1 MAPID
6 RKATLALEEDIIRLG
21 EAAHDPELPKEAA
34 EAGIQEFDT
43 FLERTAAYVLLPA
56 LVSLVKPDRVKPW
69 LHPHISRALSFLPLR
84 PRGVRSTIEFVL
96 SVHPTTAATAETRG
110 QEARSKGPQISPE
123 ALTSA
128 TQLICSPPQG
138 VTPYYWFEHLAPQL
152 FSLLD
157 GNGGL
162 DMVKVAAYVIGYG
175 ILGRPQFGAPPDAPG
190 WQLLAEPILRSIDP
204 SQGRSLIKSDS
215 ETRIGPVVLSSPA
228 ELADG
233 LRRLASLISSH
244 PNPGLSRRLL
254 RNIVLPLWS
263 LASWPAKDNELEEY
277 RAPAGFLLHIILQLS
292 VDGAQ
297 LIRIA
302 DNLMSQRTHGGRLM
316 RWKYAESPTGGI
328 RIEKDTPTDDEPM
341 GKLLNLNRVVDYESI
356 DFKVNAFL
364 DVVKLASTSDA
375 FGISNLFIAIC
386 RRWLV
391 EEDGLVQSELAIS
404 TPGSRPPRNFEEK
417 IIDAKLLQ
425 GLIETVPDRLVEES
439 GQVLELSCNILLRAN
454 RREDMKNDDTIAIA
468 LSLLNMVFTSPSFKA
483 SSMNPS
489 FITSIKEALSA
500 TAKAQTESSTTAQ
513 NLLMLLDFKLIEPDA
528 FDVPPPTVSERVLE
542 DRRTYKLATGYITS
556 PDSPAPVRAEGLDLL
571 TTLVTGRSPILDV
584 PAAMILLS
592 SLIQDEEE
600 YIYLRVIKSFIQL
613 SVAHPKS
620 VLNGI
625 LERYFDAIED
635 LNLDTRL
642 RFGEALSQV
651 IEKAGET
658 FTGDV
663 AHHVCEG
670 LLALAGRRGHR
681 PKSQEEKTKRR
692 AAEKRKNKAAEDAWG
707 GPVPQLD
714 DIPEDH
720 DPEVDAILN
729 QIVEGW
735 EGKRDEEDVRI
746 RSSALAVFASAI
758 DSNVAGIGPAIV
770 GGGVDLAIN
779 MLPLE
784 PEPEKAILR
793 RSAISVVMA
802 LVSAISSA
810 KDAGKDIGIGF
821 AGQSLA
827 DVTRIFQYISETD
840 NDGLVRQQATE
851 TLEQL
856 KNWRMNELSG
866 ASIGS
871 NLDANLGLQF
881 GSLRGLSLGRPLGPR
896 SAAPSPSPGPGPRIE
911 EIE

>member
-1 MAPID
+1 MAPVD
-6 RKATLALEEDIIRLG
+6 RKTTLAMEEDIIKLG
-21 EAAHDPELPKEAA
+21 EAAYDPELPKEVAD
-34 EAGIQEFDT
+34 AGIQEFDT
-43 FLERTAAYVLLPA
+43 FLERTAAYVLIPA
-56 LVSLVKPDRVKPW
+56 LVSLVKPERVKPW
-69 LHPHISRALSFLPLR
+69 LRPHISRALSFIPLR

-96 SVHPTTAATAETRG
+96 SVHPTTAATAETQG
-110 QEARSKGPQISPE
+110 QGAASKGPQISPE

-128 TQLICSPPQG
+128 TQLVCSPPQG

-175 ILGRPQFGAPPDAPG
+175 ILGRPQYGAPPDAPG
-190 WQLLAEPILRSIDP
+190 WQLLAEPILRAIDP
-204 SQGRSLIKSDS
+204 SQGRSLAKNDG
-215 ETRIGPVVLSSPA
+215 ETIVGARNILSSPA
-228 ELADG
+228 ELADA

-263 LASWPAKDNELEEY
+263 LASWPAKDTELEDY

-297 LIRIA
+297 LVRIA

-316 RWKYAESPTGGI
+316 RWKYVESPPGGI
-328 RIEKDTPTDDEPM
+328 RIEKASPTDDEPI
-341 GKLLNLNRVVDYESI
+341 GKLLSINKVSTIDEKAI

-364 DVVKLASTSDA
+364 DLVKLASTSDA
-375 FGISNLFIAIC
+375 FGISNLFITIC

-391 EEDGLVQSELAIS
+391 EEEETAPSGLIPSSL
-404 TPGSRPPRNFEEK
+404 GSRPPRNFEEK

-425 GLIETVPDRLVEES
+425 GLIETVPNKLVEES
-439 GQVLELSCNILLRAN
+439 TQVLELSSNILHRAN
-454 RREDMKNDDTIAIA
+454 RREDMKNDDTVAIA
-468 LSLLNMVFTSPSFKA
+468 LSLLNMVLTSPSFKA
-483 SSMNPS
+483 SSMDPS
-489 FITSIKEALSA
+489 FVTSIKEALAS
-500 TAKAQTESSTTAQ
+500 TAKAETESSATAQ

-542 DRRTYKLATGYITS
+542 DRRTYKLATSYITS
-556 PDSPAPVRAEGLDLL
+556 QDSPAPVRAEGLDLL
-571 TTLVTGRSPILDV
+571 TTLITSRSHILDV
-584 PAAMILLS
+584 PATMILLS

-625 LERYFDAIED
+625 LERYFDANED
-635 LNLDTRL
+635 LGLDTRL
-642 RFGEALSQV
+642 RLGEALAQV

-681 PKSQEEKTKRR
+681 PKSQEEKSKRR
-692 AAEKRKNKAAEDAWG
+692 AAEKRKTKAAEDAWG
-707 GPVPQLD
+707 GPVPQLE

-720 DPEVDAILN
+720 DPEVGAILN

-746 RSSALAVFASAI
+746 RSSALSVFASAI
-758 DSNVAGIGPAIV
+758 DSNVAGIGSAIV

-793 RSAISVVMA
+793 RSAIMVIMA
-802 LVSAISSA
+802 LLTAINSA
-810 KDAGKDIGIGF
+810 KLSGKDIGIGF
-821 AGQSLA
+821 EGQSLA

-851 TLEQL
+851 TLEEL
-856 KNWRMNELSG
+856 KNRRLEELSG
-866 ASIGS
+866 VGAQD
-871 NLDANLGLQF
+871 NLDTNLRLQF
-881 GSLRGLSLGRPLGPR
+881 GSLRGLSVGQR
-896 SAAPSPSPGPGPRIE
+896 STAPSPRIE
-911 EIE
+911 EVE

>member
-1 MAPID
+1 M
-6 RKATLALEEDIIRLG
+6 
-21 EAAHDPELPKEAA
+21 
-34 EAGIQEFDT
+34 
-43 FLERTAAYVLLPA
+43 
-56 LVSLVKPDRVKPW
+56 
-69 LHPHISRALSFLPLR
+69 
-84 PRGVRSTIEFVL
+84 
-96 SVHPTTAATAETRG
+96 
-110 QEARSKGPQISPE
+110 
-123 ALTSA
+123 
-128 TQLICSPPQG
+128 
-138 VTPYYWFEHLAPQL
+138 
-152 FSLLD
+152 
-157 GNGGL
+157 
-162 DMVKVAAYVIGYG
+162 
-175 ILGRPQFGAPPDAPG
+175 
-190 WQLLAEPILRSIDP
+190 
-204 SQGRSLIKSDS
+204 
-215 ETRIGPVVLSSPA
+215 
-228 ELADG
+228 
-233 LRRLASLISSH
+233 
-244 PNPGLSRRLL
+244 
-254 RNIVLPLWS
+254 LPLWS
-263 LASWPAKDNELEEY
+263 LASWSAKDNELEEY

-302 DNLMSQRTHGGRLM
+302 DNLMSTKTHGGRLM
-316 RWKYAESPTGGI
+316 RWKYTKSPQGGI
-328 RIEKDTPTDDEPM
+328 RIEKATPVEDEHM
-341 GKLLNLNRVVDYESI
+341 GRLLHLNTVVDYKSI

-391 EEDGLVQSELAIS
+391 EEDGLAASELVMS
-404 TPGSRPPRNFEEK
+404 TPGSRPPRNYEEK

-454 RREDMKNDDTIAIA
+454 RKEDMKNDDTVAIA

-489 FITSIKEALSA
+489 FIISIKEALA
-500 TAKAQTESSTTAQ
+500 DTAKAQNESSTTAQ

-528 FDVPPPTVSERVLE
+528 FDVPPPTVSERILE
-542 DRRTYKLATGYITS
+542 DRRAYKLATGYITS
-556 PDSPAPVRAEGLDLL
+556 PDSPAPVRAEGVDLL
-571 TTLVTGRSPILDV
+571 TTLITGRSPILDV

-613 SVAHPKS
+613 SISHPKS

-625 LERYFDAIED
+625 LERYFDANED
-635 LNLDTRL
+635 LSLDTRL

-663 AHHVCEG
+663 ARHVCEG
-670 LLALAGRRGHR
+670 LLALAGRRGYR
-681 PKSQEEKTKRR
+681 PKSQEAKAKRR
-692 AAEKRKNKAAEDAWG
+692 AAEQRKNKAAEDAWG

-714 DIPEDH
+714 DIAEDH
-720 DPEVDAILN
+720 DPSVDAIMN

-735 EGKRDEEDVRI
+735 EGTRDEEDVRI
-746 RSSALAVFASAI
+746 RASALSVFASAI
-758 DSNVAGIGPAIV
+758 DSNVAGIGAAIV

-784 PEPEKAILR
+784 PDPEKAILR
-793 RSAISVVMA
+793 RSAITVVNA
-802 LVSAISSA
+802 LVNAISSA
-810 KDAGKDIGIGF
+810 REAGKDIGIGF

-827 DVTRIFQYISETD
+827 DVMRIFQYISGTD
-840 NDGLVRQQATE
+840 NDGLVRQQARE

-856 KNWRMNELSG
+856 NDWQMNEFSG
-866 ASIGS
+866 ANIDG
-871 NLDANLGLQF
+871 NTGLNLGLRL
-881 GSLRGLSLGRPLGPR
+881 GTLGGLSLTPR

>member
-6 RKATLALEEDIIRLG
+6 RKATLALEEDIIKLG
-21 EAAHDPELPKEAA
+21 EAAYDPKLSKEAA

-110 QEARSKGPQISPE
+110 QEAASKGPQISPE

-128 TQLICSPPQG
+128 TQLVCSPPQG
-138 VTPYYWFEHLAPQL
+138 VTPYYWFDNLAPQL

-175 ILGRPQFGAPPDAPG
+175 ILGRPQYGAPPDAPG
-190 WQLLAEPILRSIDP
+190 WQLLAEPILRCIDP
-204 SQGRSLIKSDS
+204 SQGRSLAKTDS
-215 ETRIGPVVLSSPA
+215 ETIIGARNMLSSEA
-228 ELADG
+228 EVADA

-263 LASWPAKDNELEEY
+263 LASWPAKDNELEDY

-302 DNLMSQRTHGGRLM
+302 DNLMCRRTHGGRLM
-316 RWKYAESPTGGI
+316 RWKYVESAKGGI
-328 RIEKDTPTDDEPM
+328 RIEKSSPMDDEPM
-341 GKLLNLNRVVDYESI
+341 GKLISIHKTIDEKSI

-364 DVVKLASTSDA
+364 DLVKLASTSDA
-375 FGISNLFIAIC
+375 FGISNLFITIC

-391 EEDGLVQSELAIS
+391 EEDESAPSELVIS

-425 GLIETVPDRLVEES
+425 GLIETVPNKLVEES
-439 GQVLELSCNILLRAN
+439 AQVLELSSNILHRAN
-454 RREDMKNDDTIAIA
+454 RKADMENDDTVPIA
-468 LSLLNMVFTSPSFKA
+468 LSLLNMVLTSPSFKA
-483 SSMNPS
+483 SSMSPS
-489 FITSIKEALSA
+489 FITSIKEALA
-500 TAKAQTESSTTAQ
+500 FTAKSQTESSTTAQ

-528 FDVPPPTVSERVLE
+528 FDTPPPTVSERVLE

-571 TTLVTGRSPILDV
+571 TTLITARSPILDV

-613 SVAHPKS
+613 SIAHPKS

-625 LERYFDAIED
+625 LERYFDANED

-642 RFGEALSQV
+642 RLGEALAQV

-692 AAEKRKNKAAEDAWG
+692 AAEKRKTKAAEDAWG
-707 GPVPQLD
+707 GAVPQLE

-735 EGKRDEEDVRI
+735 EGKRDEEDGRI
-746 RSSALAVFASAI
+746 RASALSVFASAI

-793 RSAISVVMA
+793 RTAILVILA
-802 LVSAISSA
+802 LLRAISSA
-810 KDAGKDIGIGF
+810 KEAGRDIGIGF
-821 AGQSLA
+821 EGQSLA
-827 DVTRIFQYISETD
+827 DVTRIIQYISETD
-840 NDGLVRQQATE
+840 NDGLVKQHATD
-851 TLEQL
+851 TLEEL
-856 KNWRMNELSG
+856 KNSQVNELFRPNV
-866 ASIGS
+866 GS
-871 NLDANLGLQF
+871 TLGGNMGLEF
-881 GSLRGLSLGRPLGPR
+881 EALRGLRVSQR
-896 SAAPSPSPGPGPRIE
+896 SAAPSPSPRIE

>member
-6 RKATLALEEDIIRLG
+6 RKTTLAMEEDIIRLG
-21 EAAHDPELPKEAA
+21 EAAYDPELSTEAA
-34 EAGIQEFDT
+34 EAGVQEFDT
-43 FLERTAAYVLLPA
+43 FLERTAAYVLIPA
-56 LVSLVKPDRVKPW
+56 LVSLVKPDRVNPW
-69 LHPHISRALSFLPLR
+69 LRPHISRALSFIPLR

-96 SVHPTTAATAETRG
+96 SVHPTTAASAESQG
-110 QEARSKGPQISPE
+110 QEAASKGPQISPE
-123 ALTSA
+123 ALTTA
-128 TQLICSPPQG
+128 TQLVCSPPQG

-175 ILGRPQFGAPPDAPG
+175 ILGRPQYGAPPDAPG

-204 SQGRSLIKSDS
+204 SQGRSLAKSDS
-215 ETRIGPVVLSSPA
+215 EAVVGVRAVLSSPA
-228 ELADG
+228 ELADA

-263 LASWPAKDNELEEY
+263 LASWPAKGNELEDY

-297 LIRIA
+297 LVRIA
-302 DNLMSQRTHGGRLM
+302 DNLMCQRTHGGRLM
-316 RWKYAESPTGGI
+316 RWKYAESPPGGI
-328 RIEKDTPTDDEPM
+328 CIEKATPSDDEPM
-341 GKLLNLNRVVDYESI
+341 GNLLNINKSIDEKAI

-375 FGISNLFIAIC
+375 FGISNLFITIC
-386 RRWLV
+386 RRWLT
-391 EEDGLVQSELAIS
+391 EDGSASAELVTS
-404 TPGSRPPRNFEEK
+404 TPGSRPPRTFEEK

-425 GLIETVPDRLVEES
+425 GLIETVPNKLVEES
-439 GQVLELSCNILLRAN
+439 TQVLELSSNILQMAN
-454 RREDMKNDDTIAIA
+454 RREDMGNDDTVAIA

-483 SSMNPS
+483 SSMAPS
-489 FITSIKEALSA
+489 FVTSIKDSLNS
-500 TAKAQTESSTTAQ
+500 TAKAQTESSSTAQ

-528 FDVPPPTVSERVLE
+528 FDVPPPTVSERALE
-542 DRRTYKLATGYITS
+542 DRRTYKLATGYMTS

-571 TTLVTGRSPILDV
+571 TTLITARSPIIDV
-584 PAAMILLS
+584 PASMILLS
-592 SLIQDEEE
+592 ALIQDEEE

-620 VLNGI
+620 VMNGI
-625 LERYFDAIED
+625 LERYFDANED
-635 LNLDTRL
+635 LGLNTRL
-642 RFGEALSQV
+642 RLGEALSQV
-651 IEKAGET
+651 IHKAGQT

-670 LLALAGRRGHR
+670 LLAIAGRRGHR
-681 PKSQEEKTKRR
+681 PKSQEEKAKRR
-692 AAEKRKNKAAEDAWG
+692 AAEKRKNKQAEDAWG
-707 GPVPQLD
+707 GPVPQLE

-746 RSSALAVFASAI
+746 RASALSIFASAV
-758 DSNVAGIGPAIV
+758 DTNVVGIGPAIV
-770 GGGVDLAIN
+770 GGCVDLAIN

-793 RSAISVVMA
+793 RSAISVIMA
-802 LVSAISSA
+802 LLTAIGSA
-810 KDAGKDIGIGF
+810 KAEGRDIGVGF
-821 AGQSLA
+821 QGESLA
-827 DVTRIFQYISETD
+827 DVIRIFQYISETD
-840 NDGLVRQQATE
+840 NDGLVRQLAKD
-851 TLEQL
+851 TLEELRGGQ
-856 KNWRMNELSG
+856 MQELSG
-866 ASIGS
+866 AGIDDH
-871 NLDANLGLQF
+871 LDANLGLKLE
-881 GSLRGLSLGRPLGPR
+881 SLRGLSLGQQ
-896 SAAPSPSPGPGPRIE
+896 STIPGPRIE

>member
-6 RKATLALEEDIIRLG
+6 RKATVALEEDIIKLG
-21 EAAHDPELPKEAA
+21 ELAYDPELSKEAA
-34 EAGIQEFDT
+34 EAEIQEFDT

-56 LVSLVKPDRVKPW
+56 LVSLVKPGDRVKPW
-69 LHPHISRALSFLPLR
+69 LRPHISRALSFLPLR

-96 SVHPTTAATAETRG
+96 SVHPTTAASAETRG
-110 QEARSKGPQISPE
+110 QEAASKGPQISPE

-128 TQLICSPPQG
+128 TQLVCSPPQG

-175 ILGRPQFGAPPDAPG
+175 ILGRPQFGGPPDAPG
-190 WQLLAEPILRSIDP
+190 WQLLAEPILRCIDP
-204 SQGRSLIKSDS
+204 SQGRSLAKSDS
-215 ETRIGPVVLSSPA
+215 ETIAGARNTLSSEA
-228 ELADG
+228 ELADA

-263 LASWPAKDNELEEY
+263 LASWPAKGTELEDY
-277 RAPAGFLLHIILQLS
+277 RAPAGFLLHIVLQLS

-302 DNLMSQRTHGGRLM
+302 DNLMCRRTHGGRLM
-316 RWKYAESPTGGI
+316 RWKYVESGQGGI
-328 RIEKDTPTDDEPM
+328 RIEKSSPSDDEPM
-341 GKLLNLNRVVDYESI
+341 GKLLSIHKVIDEKSI

-364 DVVKLASTSDA
+364 DLVKLASTSDA
-375 FGISNLFIAIC
+375 FGISNLFITIC

-391 EEDGLVQSELAIS
+391 EEDEANSELVIS
-404 TPGSRPPRNFEEK
+404 APGSRPPRTFEEK

-425 GLIETVPDRLVEES
+425 GLIETVPNKLVEES
-439 GQVLELSCNILLRAN
+439 AQVLELSSNILHRAN
-454 RREDMKNDDTIAIA
+454 RKVDMENDDTVAIA
-468 LSLLNMVFTSPSFKA
+468 LSLLNMVLTSPSFKA
-483 SSMNPS
+483 SSMSPG
-489 FITSIKEALSA
+489 FITSIKEALTF

-528 FDVPPPTVSERVLE
+528 FDVPPPTVSERILE

-556 PDSPAPVRAEGLDLL
+556 PDSPAPVRAQGLDLL
-571 TTLVTGRSPILDV
+571 TTLITARSPILDV

-613 SVAHPKS
+613 SVAHPKT

-625 LERYFDAIED
+625 LERYFDANED

-642 RFGEALSQV
+642 RFGEALAQV

-658 FTGDV
+658 FTGSV

-681 PKSQEEKTKRR
+681 PKSQAEKAKRR
-692 AAEKRKNKAAEDAWG
+692 AAERRKNKAAEDAWE

-720 DPEVDAILN
+720 DPEVDSILN

-746 RSSALAVFASAI
+746 RASALSVFASAI
-758 DSNVAGIGPAIV
+758 DSNVAGIGSAIV

-793 RSAISVVMA
+793 RSAILVVLA
-802 LVSAISSA
+802 LLHAISSA
-810 KDAGKDIGIGF
+810 KEAGRDIGIGF
-821 AGQSLA
+821 QGQSLA
-827 DVTRIFQYISETD
+827 DISRIFQYISETD
-840 NDGLVRQQATE
+840 NDGLVRQHATE
-851 TLEQL
+851 TLEEL
-856 KNWRMNELSG
+856 KNSQVNEFLGTSME
-866 ASIGS
+866 S
-871 NLDANLGLQF
+871 NVDDNLGLQF
-881 GSLRGLSLGRPLGPR
+881 GALRGLSVRQR
-896 SAAPSPSPGPGPRIE
+896 STAPSPSPRIE

>member
-6 RKATLALEEDIIRLG
+6 RKATVALEEDIIKLG
-21 EAAHDPELPKEAA
+21 EVAYDPELSKEAA

-56 LVSLVKPDRVKPW
+56 LVSLVKPGDRVKPW
-69 LHPHISRALSFLPLR
+69 LRPHISRALSFLPLR

-96 SVHPTTAATAETRG
+96 SVHPTTAASAETRG
-110 QEARSKGPQISPE
+110 QEAASKGPQISPE

-128 TQLICSPPQG
+128 TQLVCSPPQG

-190 WQLLAEPILRSIDP
+190 WQLLAEPILRCIDP
-204 SQGRSLIKSDS
+204 SQGRSLAKSDS
-215 ETRIGPVVLSSPA
+215 ETIVGARNTLSSEA
-228 ELADG
+228 ELADA

-263 LASWPAKDNELEEY
+263 LASWPAKGTELEDY
-277 RAPAGFLLHIILQLS
+277 RAPAGFLLHIVLQLS

-302 DNLMSQRTHGGRLM
+302 DNLMCRRNHGGRLM
-316 RWKYAESPTGGI
+316 RWKYVESGQGGI
-328 RIEKDTPTDDEPM
+328 RIEKSSPSDDEPM
-341 GKLLNLNRVVDYESI
+341 GKLLSIHKVIDEKSI

-364 DVVKLASTSDA
+364 DLVKLASTSDA
-375 FGISNLFIAIC
+375 FGISNLFITIC

-391 EEDGLVQSELAIS
+391 EEDEANSELVIS
-404 TPGSRPPRNFEEK
+404 APGSRPPRTFEEK

-425 GLIETVPDRLVEES
+425 GLIETVPNKLVEES
-439 GQVLELSCNILLRAN
+439 AQVLELSSNILHRAN
-454 RREDMKNDDTIAIA
+454 RKEDMENDDTVAIA
-468 LSLLNMVFTSPSFKA
+468 LSLLNMVLTSPSFKA
-483 SSMNPS
+483 SSMS
-489 FITSIKEALSA
+489 LGFITSIKEALTF

-528 FDVPPPTVSERVLE
+528 FDVPPPTVSERILE

-556 PDSPAPVRAEGLDLL
+556 PDSPAPVRAQGLDLL
-571 TTLVTGRSPILDV
+571 TTLITARSPILDV

-613 SVAHPKS
+613 SVAHPKT

-625 LERYFDAIED
+625 LERYFDANED

-642 RFGEALSQV
+642 RFGEALAQV

-658 FTGDV
+658 FTGAV

-681 PKSQEEKTKRR
+681 PKSQAEKAKRR
-692 AAEKRKNKAAEDAWG
+692 AAERRKNKAAEDAWE
-707 GPVPQLD
+707 GPVPQLE

-720 DPEVDAILN
+720 DPEVDSILN

-746 RSSALAVFASAI
+746 RASALSVFASAI
-758 DSNVAGIGPAIV
+758 DSNVAGIGSAIV

-793 RSAISVVMA
+793 RSAILVVLA
-802 LVSAISSA
+802 LLHAISSA
-810 KDAGKDIGIGF
+810 KEAGRDIGIGF
-821 AGQSLA
+821 QGQSLA
-827 DVTRIFQYISETD
+827 DISRIFQYISETD
-840 NDGLVRQQATE
+840 NDGLVRQHATE
-851 TLEQL
+851 TLDEL
-856 KNWRMNELSG
+856 KNSQVNEFLGTSME
-866 ASIGS
+866 S
-871 NLDANLGLQF
+871 NVDDNLGLRF
-881 GSLRGLSLGRPLGPR
+881 GALRGLSVRQR
-896 SAAPSPSPGPGPRIE
+896 STAPSPSPRIE

>member
-6 RKATLALEEDIIRLG
+6 RKATLALEEDIIKLG
-21 EAAHDPELPKEAA
+21 EAAYDPELPKEAA
-34 EAGIQEFDT
+34 EAGLLEFNT

-56 LVSLVKPDRVKPW
+56 LVSLVKPERVKPW
-69 LHPHISRALSFLPLR
+69 LRPHISRALSFLPLR

-96 SVHPTTAATAETRG
+96 SVHPTTAATAENQG
-110 QEARSKGPQISPE
+110 QEAASKGPQISPE

-128 TQLICSPPQG
+128 TQLVCSPPEG

-175 ILGRPQFGAPPDAPG
+175 ILGRPQYGAPPDAPG
-190 WQLLAEPILRSIDP
+190 WQLLGEPILRCIDP
-204 SQGRSLIKSDS
+204 SQGRSLAKSDS
-215 ETRIGPVVLSSPA
+215 ESIIGARNILSSEV
-228 ELADG
+228 ELADA

-254 RNIVLPLWS
+254 RNIVLPLWT
-263 LASWPAKDNELEEY
+263 LASWPAKDSELEEY

-302 DNLMSQRTHGGRLM
+302 DNLMCRRNHGGRLM
-316 RWKYAESPTGGI
+316 RWKYVECAQKGI
-328 RIEKDTPTDDEPM
+328 RIVKSNPTDDEPM
-341 GKLLNLNRVVDYESI
+341 GRLLSVDAFIDVKAI

-364 DVVKLASTSDA
+364 DLVKLASTSDA
-375 FGISNLFIAIC
+375 FGISNLFITIC

-391 EEDGLVQSELAIS
+391 EENDCVPPELVIS
-404 TPGSRPPRNFEEK
+404 VPASRPPRNFEEK

-425 GLIETVPDRLVEES
+425 GLIETVPNKLVEES
-439 GQVLELSCNILLRAN
+439 AQVLELSSNILLRAN
-454 RREDMKNDDTIAIA
+454 RKEDMEKDDTVAIA

-483 SSMNPS
+483 SSMSPS
-489 FITSIKEALSA
+489 FVTSLKEALTS
-500 TAKAQTESSTTAQ
+500 TARAQIESSITAQ

-571 TTLVTGRSPILDV
+571 TTLITARSSIIDI

-613 SVAHPKS
+613 SLAHPKS

-625 LERYFDAIED
+625 LERYFDANED
-635 LNLDTRL
+635 LKLDTRL
-642 RFGEALSQV
+642 RLGEALAQV

-670 LLALAGRRGHR
+670 LLTLAGRRGHR

-707 GPVPQLD
+707 GPVPQLEE
-714 DIPEDH
+714 IPEDH

-746 RSSALAVFASAI
+746 RASALSIFASAI
-758 DSNVAGIGPAIV
+758 DTNITGIGSAIV

-793 RSAISVVMA
+793 RSAIMVVMA
-802 LVSAISSA
+802 LVNAISSA
-810 KDAGKDIGIGF
+810 KERSKDIGIGF
-821 AGQSLA
+821 ANQSLA

-840 NDGLVRQQATE
+840 NDGLVRKHATE
-851 TLEQL
+851 TLEEL
-856 KNWRMNELSG
+856 KNWQMNEMSG
-866 ASIGS
+866 ANIEST
-871 NLDANLGLQF
+871 LDSNLGLQF
-881 GSLRGLSLGRPLGPR
+881 GALRGLSVGQR
-896 SAAPSPSPGPGPRIE
+896 STAPSPSPKIE

>member
-21 EAAHDPELPKEAA
+21 TAAYDPQLPKETA
-34 EAGIQEFDT
+34 EAGVQEFDT
-43 FLERTAAYVLLPA
+43 FLERTAAYVLIPA
-56 LVSLVKPDRVKPW
+56 LVSLVKPDRLEPW
-69 LHPHISRALSFLPLR
+69 LRAPVSRALSRLPLR

-96 SVHPTTAATAETRG
+96 SVHPTTVATAETRG
-110 QEARSKGPQISPE
+110 QDAASKGPQISPE
-123 ALTSA
+123 ALTFA

-162 DMVKVAAYVIGYG
+162 DMVKVAAYIIGYG

-190 WQLLAEPILRSIDP
+190 WQLLAEPILRCIDP
-204 SQGRSLIKSDS
+204 SQGRSIAKSDS
-215 ETRIGPVVLSSPA
+215 ETIVGARSILSSDA
-228 ELADG
+228 ELADA

-263 LASWPAKDNELEEY
+263 LASWPAEGSELEDY

-302 DNLMSQRTHGGRLM
+302 DNLMCRRTHGGRLM
-316 RWKYAESPTGGI
+316 RWKYVESGKGGI
-328 RIEKDTPTDDEPM
+328 RIVKSTPSDDEPF
-341 GKLLNLNRVVDYESI
+341 GKLLSIHKVIDEKSI
-356 DFKVNAFL
+356 DFKVNCFL

-375 FGISNLFIAIC
+375 FGISNLFIIIC

-391 EEDGLVQSELAIS
+391 EEDGPAPSELLI
-404 TPGSRPPRNFEEK
+404 TPADSRPPRNFEEK
-417 IIDAKLLQ
+417 IIDAKVLQ
-425 GLIETVPDRLVEES
+425 GLIETVPNKLVEES
-439 GQVLELSCNILLRAN
+439 AQVLELSSNILQRAT
-454 RREDMKNDDTIAIA
+454 RRGNIENDDTVPIS

-483 SSMNPS
+483 SSMS
-489 FITSIKEALSA
+489 QSRITSIQGSL
-500 TAKAQTESSTTAQ
+500 TVIAKSETESSTTAQ
-513 NLLMLLDFKLIEPDA
+513 NLNMLLDFKLIEPDA

-571 TTLVTGRSPILDV
+571 TTLITGRSPILDV
-584 PAAMILLS
+584 PASMILLS

-625 LERYFDAIED
+625 LERYFDANED

-642 RFGEALSQV
+642 RLGEALAQV
-651 IEKAGET
+651 IEKTGEA

-681 PKSQEEKTKRR
+681 PKSQEEKTKKR

-746 RSSALAVFASAI
+746 RASALSVFASAI

-793 RSAISVVMA
+793 RSAIMVVLA
-802 LVSAISSA
+802 LIHAIDAA
-810 KDAGKDIGIGF
+810 KDAGRDIGIGF

-827 DVTRIFQYISETD
+827 DVTRVFQYISETD
-840 NDGLVRQQATE
+840 NDGLVRQHATE

-856 KNWRMNELSG
+856 KDWQMKELSG
-866 ASIGS
+866 TNVGG
-871 NLDANLGLQF
+871 NLDSNLGLEF
-881 GSLRGLSLGRPLGPR
+881 GSLRGLSLGQA
-896 SAAPSPSPGPGPRIE
+896 STISGPRIE